1 MPRRDLIL
9 AILIFSVALAAFMWI
24 TTTIGSEGAPTSIDA
39 SVGTWLRQRAT
50 PPFTLAMMAISFLGA
65 PSTLTAVTVVIG
77 VMLARQREFERL
89 IGLMTLVLGGNLL
102 NYGLKFLIHRGRPTS
117 EDPLLILTSYSFPSG
132 HAMASTV
139 FYGFVVTYV
148 LTIARQRQNAAIAV
162 GILMIGLVCLSR
174 VYLGIHYVSDVLAG
188 ILEAIAWSTLALT
201 TLRVARA
208 HQQHIDPHRQVE

>member
-1 MPRRDLIL
+1 MRHRDLIS
-9 AILIFSVALAAFMWI
+9 AILIISTALAAFTWI
-24 TTTIGSEGAPTSIDA
+24 AATVGSDGELTSIDA
-39 SVGTWLRQRAT
+39 SVGAWLRQRAT

-77 VMLARQREFERL
+77 VMLARQRKFERL
-89 IGLMTLVLGGNLL
+89 IALMTLVLGGNLL

-148 LTIARQRQNAAIAV
+148 LTIARQRQNAAIVV

-174 VYLGIHYVSDVLAG
+174 VYLGVHYVSDVLAG

-208 HQQHIDPHRQVE
+208 HQQHIDPNRQVE